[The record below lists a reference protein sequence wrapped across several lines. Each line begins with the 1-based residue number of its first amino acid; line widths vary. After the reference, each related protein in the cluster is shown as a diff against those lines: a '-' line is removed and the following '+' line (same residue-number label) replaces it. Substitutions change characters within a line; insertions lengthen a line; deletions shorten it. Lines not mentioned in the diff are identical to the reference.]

1 MEAVAAEI
9 RALPQG
15 GTIREDYEFDHID
28 ANGAPARCD
37 CPNCSGQAPIAA
49 PSARRSAP
57 AACRCGAVG
66 TCNGPGNRGRGFP
79 RLLCAQ
85 ARESVRLIKTSTI
98 TCPKCGH
105 QATEHMPTD
114 TCQFFTIAKVA
125 ANASNRSRETAVS
138 SALKGQRLVRRNR
151 LRWMQA
157 ANISR
162 YHHDRRPALVSV

>member
-1 MEAVAAEI
+1 M
-9 RALPQG
+9 
-15 GTIREDYEFDHID
+15 
-28 ANGAPARCD
+28 
-37 CPNCSGQAPIAA
+37 
-49 PSARRSAP
+49 
-57 AACRCGAVG
+57 
-66 TCNGPGNRGRGFP
+66 
-79 RLLCAQ
+79 
-85 ARESVRLIKTSTI
+85 IKTSTI